1 MKIFNIENNKET
13 AYIQNTD
20 LESLKY
26 YNGPIPET
34 LLLKN
39 IDGEPYEFISIDR
52 PAEIQFL
59 KDAYWIINITEMNQS
74 EDDLI
79 EKGNNIARKMN
90 SLAYE
95 HNSEQNETQK
105 SKLLNKHKLFMHQMH
120 GYADLVFI
128 KKGQLIIPM
137 PNLYTQNELL
147 YEDIGYEIYSSINPY
162 IVTIKRKDK
171 NPFNSIPFDVVN
183 QTIEILK
190 QRSKFVTE
198 YKYSSTLT
206 PDRKSVIVTILFDKL
221 INEDTKKIAYQPV
234 HNIDTSHKQSTDTNG
249 FIKMVQYMF
258 KKH

>member
-79 EKGNNIARKMN
+79 EKGNSIAREMN
-90 SLAYE
+90 SLANE
-95 HNSEQNETQK
+95 HNSEQNETQND
-105 SKLLNKHKLFMHQMH
+105 SLSLN
-120 GYADLVFI
+120 D
-128 KKGQLIIPM
+128 
-137 PNLYTQNELL
+137 
-147 YEDIGYEIYSSINPY
+147 
-162 IVTIKRKDK
+162 
-171 NPFNSIPFDVVN
+171 
-183 QTIEILK
+183 
-190 QRSKFVTE
+190 
-198 YKYSSTLT
+198 
-206 PDRKSVIVTILFDKL
+206 SVIEE
-221 INEDTKKIAYQPV
+221 N
-234 HNIDTSHKQSTDTNG
+234 
-249 FIKMVQYMF
+249 
-258 KKH
+258 